1 MAALVCDIC
10 GGKLVAKAGG
20 LFECEYCG
28 MQYDKTRIQEMVQEI
43 KGTVKVEGTVQVQ
56 GTVAV
61 DTKANKEN
69 LLKRIEICAGDR
81 DFKKMKELIE
91 EVLNLDPECGE
102 AYLWQLLANLTVA
115 DLDALF
121 DCDLKGLQRIEKN
134 SAWQKALQYSAP
146 EISTLLK
153 QRFADVRNYWERG
166 ESPDLKKRYDQIQP
180 MQDMMFQIS
189 GGICCLK
196 ADGTVLV
203 AHEADDSWLGELA
216 TWTGIKKIVTGDS
229 YLSFVIGL
237 RWDGTILLAT
247 RNADTQT
254 KLREICNLT
263 DVKDIAVH
271 YDLVVALTKSG
282 KLVATSNGVVV
293 DNWFHKIS
301 CYYCCSASGWT
312 DVEHIHIVRFFRNHL
327 EMRIKGYLTFE
338 LPCTVVLGITKD
350 GHVRCA
356 DSTEP
361 ELTQY
366 IQPSAFEAQKGVIKI
381 GEYGDFLLED
391 GRIWKHGSNTISET
405 KFLDFGI
412 DSKGICEDT
421 SFGRDIIAKND
432 NYGLRADGRIVASKL
447 SYRTENV
454 NLKVEC
460 WEDIVAFADCFC
472 HELQLGL
479 CENGEVLSVWKN
491 EPHADLCLDGWKL
504 FDSLDTFEQERDAA
518 RRLCL
523 EDAEKRRIAR
533 VEAEKAE
540 KERIRKQRIETL
552 TQERKTLQSEHS
564 NLKGLFTAKRRKEIE
579 ARLLEI
585 ENELKGLN

>member
-1 MAALVCDIC
+1 MAALVCEIC
-10 GGKLVAKAGG
+10 GGKLMAKSGG

-43 KGTVKVEGTVQVQ
+43 KGTVKVEGTVEVT
-56 GTVAV
+56 GTVAI
-61 DTKANKEN
+61 DNQKNKEN

-81 DFKKMKELIE
+81 NFKKMKELIE

-102 AYLWQLLANLTVA
+102 AYLWQLLTNFAVV
-115 DLDALF
+115 DLDSLF
-121 DCDLKGLQRIEKN
+121 RCDLEKLQKIEKN
-134 SAWQKALQYSAP
+134 PAWQKALQYSAP
-146 EISTLLK
+146 EISTMLK
-153 QRFADVRNYWERG
+153 QRFADVRDYWER

-196 ADGTVLV
+196 ADGTVFL
-203 AHEADDSWLGELA
+203 AQKANDSWLRELT
-216 TWTGIKKIVTGDS
+216 TWTGIKKLVVNDS
-229 YLSFVIGL
+229 YPSFVIGL

-247 RNADTQT
+247 SNADTQT
-254 KLREICNLT
+254 KLREICKLT

-282 KLVATSNGVVV
+282 KLVTTSNGVVV
-293 DNWFHKIS
+293 NDWSHEIS

-312 DVEHIHIVRFFRNHL
+312 DVEHIHIVTFIHNHL
-327 EMRIKGYLTFE
+327 DTRIKGYLTFK

-361 ELTQY
+361 ELTRY

-381 GEYGDFLLED
+381 GEYGDLLLED
-391 GRIWKHGSNTISET
+391 GRIWNRASNAISES
-405 KFLDFGI
+405 KYLDFDI
-412 DSKGICEDT
+412 DSKGICKDT
-421 SFGRDIIAKND
+421 SVGRDIIAKSD
-432 NYGLRADGRIVASKL
+432 NYGLRSDGRIIASKL
-447 SYRTENV
+447 SYRTKEV
-454 NLKVEC
+454 NLAVEQ
-460 WEDIVAFADCFC
+460 WENIVAFADCFN
-472 HELQLGL
+472 HTLQLGL
-479 CENGEVLSVWKN
+479 CESGKVLSVWKN
-491 EPHADLCLDGWKL
+491 DSNTDLCLDGWKL
-504 FDSLDTFEQERDAA
+504 FNSLDTFEQERDAA

-540 KERIRKQRIETL
+540 KERIRKQRIEKL
-552 TQERKTLQSEHS
+552 AKEQSALQAEQVS
-564 NLKGLFTAKRRKEIE
+564 LKGLFTGKRRKEIE

-585 ENELKGLN
+585 ENELKGLK